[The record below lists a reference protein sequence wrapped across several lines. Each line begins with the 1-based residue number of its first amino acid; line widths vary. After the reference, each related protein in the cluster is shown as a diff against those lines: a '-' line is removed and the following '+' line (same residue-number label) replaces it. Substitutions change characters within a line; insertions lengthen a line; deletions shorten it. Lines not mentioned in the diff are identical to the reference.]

1 VSARW
6 RRSKR
11 NLRFDIFK
19 TLTRARGKGLA
30 RITKDKD
37 SRSKKQTYPFRR
49 TPKLRIE
56 EELKE
61 PKPLID
67 VLVEK
72 NETVVVAELVG
83 FNREDLKINVRDQ
96 RLILSAHAS
105 DRRYYKSL
113 NLPERVIPS
122 TMRTTYK
129 NGVLE
134 IHLKKAVEEK
144 TIDKVAG

>member
-1 VSARW
+1 MSARW

-19 TLTRARGKGLA
+19 ALSKVKGKGFA
-30 RITKDKD
+30 RITKVKD
-37 SRSKKQTYPFRR
+37 TRSKKQAYPFRR
-49 TPKLRIE
+49 VPKLHLE
-56 EELKE
+56 EKLKE

-67 VLVEK
+67 VLNEK
-72 NETVVVAELVG
+72 NETVVIAELVG

-105 DRRYYKSL
+105 DRKYYKSL

-144 TIDKVAG
+144 AIDKVAG

>member
-1 VSARW
+1 MSARW

-19 TLTRARGKGLA
+19 ALSKVKGKGFA
-30 RITKDKD
+30 RITKGT
-37 SRSKKQTYPFRR
+37 RSKKQAYSFRR
-49 TPKLRIE
+49 VPKLRLE
-56 EELKE
+56 KGLKE

-67 VLVEK
+67 VFDEK

-83 FNREDLKINVRDQ
+83 FNIEDLKINVRDL

-105 DRRYYKSL
+105 DRKYYKSL

-144 TIDKVAG
+144 AIDKVAG